1 MKNIFQTQKSKAISW
16 ITILVA
22 FFTSAL
28 VPATVH
34 AESSNMLVGKLMDA
48 STVHSK
54 LIVEKVQAPAF
65 MDVTTFA
72 SQVTNGNGSQVTG
85 IYSDNLFALSVV
97 QQPSGNAGFVSTAGN
112 TATQFRLG
120 SALGFL
126 AHNYLAG
133 SMFFYLYSGAPIKL
147 VYGDGHIKS
156 YRVTQIRKFQALS
169 PNSGSSSFVDLATG
183 GTLTASDLFYQT
195 YGVSGQV
202 VLQTCIAKD
211 GIGSWGRLFVI
222 ATPAG

>member
-1 MKNIFQTQKSKAISW
+1 MKSNLLSQKTKAISW

-22 FFTSAL
+22 FFTSSL
-28 VPATVH
+28 VPVTVH
-34 AESSNMLVGKLMDA
+34 AAASNMLVGKLMDA

-54 LIVEKVQAPAF
+54 LIIEKVQAPAF
-65 MDVTTFA
+65 LDLSTFA
-72 SQVTNGNGSQVTG
+72 QQVTNGNGGQVTG
-85 IYSDNLFALSVV
+85 IYSDNLFAISVV
-97 QQPSGNAGFVSTAGN
+97 QQPSGNAGYVAAVGN

-133 SMFFYLYSGAPIKL
+133 SLFFYLYSGAPIKL
-147 VYGDGHIKS
+147 VYGDGHTKS
-156 YRVTQIRKFQALS
+156 YRVTSIRKFQALS
-169 PNSGSSSFVDLATG
+169 PNSGSSNFVDLATG
-183 GTLTASDLFYQT
+183 GTLTAADLFNQT

-202 VLQTCIAKD
+202 VLQTCIAKN

-222 ATPAG
+222 ATPGG